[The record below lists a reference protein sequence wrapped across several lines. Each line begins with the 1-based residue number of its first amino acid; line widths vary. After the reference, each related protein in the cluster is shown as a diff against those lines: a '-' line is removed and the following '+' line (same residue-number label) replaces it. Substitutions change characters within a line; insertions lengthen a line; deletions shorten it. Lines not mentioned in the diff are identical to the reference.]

1 MNPKCLNLIGTGT
14 VVHIKSFF
22 SELEAVQQKGLD
34 STDRI
39 FISDR
44 AHLVLDLHQLV
55 DGIEETNLA
64 SKHLGTTRKGIGP
77 TYSTKASRTGLRVHD
92 LFDFPQF
99 EQKVRKLE
107 AEFRAL
113 YGDKLVYDVEAELA
127 QFRVY
132 YETLRPYVIDAV
144 PFITQAFAQKKRVLV
159 EGANALML
167 DIDYGTYP
175 YVTSSNTGIGGVITG
190 LAISPFNIK
199 EILGVVKAYTT
210 RVGSGPFPTE
220 QFEEVGEHLQV
231 VGREW
236 GVTTGRKRRCG
247 WLDLVMLK
255 YSNSVNHYTALNLT
269 KLDILDGLPE
279 IKVAVGYEVDG
290 VELESFPA
298 DLNVLAQVKP
308 VYKTLRGWKEPT
320 TGLTKWDQ
328 LPVEAKEYIKFME
341 EYVGVPVKFVGVGPG
356 REHMLFKEER

>member
-1 MNPKCLNLIGTGT
+1 MNPNCLNLIGTGT

-22 SELEAVQQKGLD
+22 AELEAVQKKGLD
-34 STDRI
+34 SSNRI

-55 DGIEETNLA
+55 DGIEETNLK

-77 TYSTKASRTGLRVHD
+77 TYSTKAARTGLRVYD
-92 LFDFPQF
+92 LFNFSEF
-99 EQKVRKLE
+99 EAKVRVLAKE
-107 AEFRAL
+107 YKARF
-113 YGDKLVYDVEAELA
+113 GDLLVYDVEAELA
-127 QFRVY
+127 QFKIY
-132 YETLRPYVIDAV
+132 HETLRPYVVDAV
-144 PFITQAFAQKKRVLV
+144 PFIAQAFATNKRVLV

-199 EILGVVKAYTT
+199 EVIGVVKAYTT

-220 QFEEVGEHLQV
+220 QFDSVGEHLQV

-247 WLDLVMLK
+247 WLDLVMMK

-269 KLDILDGLPE
+269 KLDILDGLKE

-290 VELESFPA
+290 VEIESFPA
-298 DLNVLAQVKP
+298 DLNILAKCVP
-308 VYKTLRGWKEPT
+308 VYKTLAGWKEPT
-320 TGLTKWDQ
+320 TGMTKWNE
-328 LPVEAKEYIKFME
+328 LPKEAKEYIKFIE
-341 EYVGVPVKFVGVGPG
+341 EFVGVPVKWVGVGPG
-356 REHMLFKEER
+356 REHMLFKEEK